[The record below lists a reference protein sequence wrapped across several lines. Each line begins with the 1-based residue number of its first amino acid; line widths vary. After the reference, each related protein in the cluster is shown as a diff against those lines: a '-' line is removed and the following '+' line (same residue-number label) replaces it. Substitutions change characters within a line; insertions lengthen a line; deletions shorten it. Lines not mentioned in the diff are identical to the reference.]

1 MHRSGVLLAAL
12 VMAAISGFAET
23 PEQVFQ
29 QGNSLYQ
36 QGNFAGA
43 IERYESVLATGMANG
58 DLYFN
63 LGNAYYK
70 QGNMGKAILHYERA
84 FRLMPGDDDLRHNLQ
99 LANLQLVDR
108 IDPTPRLFVW
118 DIWDGIKAWFSL
130 PAITWAAYTMLVL
143 TAAAAVLIILARR
156 YSIRR
161 IGVIALVVM
170 GVFLIG
176 MVAVLLDKTGD
187 AGRSDEAVVT
197 ATITTVKNSPDAK
210 SSDAFVLH
218 AGVKIRLTDSVNEW
232 VKIRLADGKVGW
244 MERGAAEQ
252 I

>member
-1 MHRSGVLLAAL
+1 MHRSGVLFAAL
-12 VMAAISGFAET
+12 VLAAISVSAET

-43 IERYESVLATGMANG
+43 IERYESILSTGMANG

-70 QGNMGKAILHYERA
+70 QGNMGKAILQYERA
-84 FRLMPGDDDLRHNLQ
+84 LRIMPGDDDLRHNLQ

-118 DIWDGIKAWFSL
+118 DLWDGIKAWFSL
-130 PAITWAAYTMLVL
+130 SAISWVAYGMLVL

-161 IGVIALVVM
+161 IGVVALVVM
-170 GVFLIG
+170 GV
-176 MVAVLLDKTGD
+176 LLM
-187 AGRSDEAVVT
+187 R
-197 ATITTVKNSPDAK
+197 
-210 SSDAFVLH
+210 
-218 AGVKIRLTDSVNEW
+218 
-232 VKIRLADGKVGW
+232 
-244 MERGAAEQ
+244 
-252 I
+252 